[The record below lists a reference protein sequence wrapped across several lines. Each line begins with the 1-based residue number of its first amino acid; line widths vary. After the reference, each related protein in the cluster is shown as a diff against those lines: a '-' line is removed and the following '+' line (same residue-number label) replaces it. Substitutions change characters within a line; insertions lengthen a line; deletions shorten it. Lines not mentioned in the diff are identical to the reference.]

1 MTAIRKLCSWTQ
13 SATNTKHFTLVNP
26 GRNKPHSQGRVWFI
40 SFCNCNIFYLHTIV
54 VKECDY
60 HERYFNPHGQSF
72 WIDFCRK
79 FAYKVSG
86 NKSRKTLF
94 KEGREIIMW
103 LLIKEFTGAACG
115 VGIVLVLYYAWEFI
129 KYLLGF

>member
-1 MTAIRKLCSWTQ
+1 M
-13 SATNTKHFTLVNP
+13 
-26 GRNKPHSQGRVWFI
+26 
-40 SFCNCNIFYLHTIV
+40 
-54 VKECDY
+54 KEYDY

-86 NKSRKTLF
+86 NTSRKTLF
-94 KEGREIIMW
+94 KEWREIIMW
-103 LLIKEFTGAACG
+103 LLIKEFAGAACG